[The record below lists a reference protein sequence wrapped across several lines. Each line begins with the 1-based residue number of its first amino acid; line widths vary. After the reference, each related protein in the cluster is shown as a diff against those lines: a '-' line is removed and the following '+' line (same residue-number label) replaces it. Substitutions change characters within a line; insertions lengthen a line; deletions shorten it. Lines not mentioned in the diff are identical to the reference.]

1 MFNIPKDTYD
11 KIWKKYETTPAYQIM
26 PMLVHPR
33 SVGYMKLKSKNPF
46 HWPKYYANFFSD
58 PENHDIKTYIAAIRE
73 LQRLSRTPTMQKLGA
88 TLVKTPIPG
97 CESKEF
103 DSDDY
108 WECALRTIIGSLWHQ
123 VSTCKMGPKD
133 DPEAVVDNTG
143 IVHGIKRLRVADT
156 SIIPL
161 PLTAHTAGPS
171 YMIGEKISD
180 LIKEEWKA
188 K

>member
-1 MFNIPKDTYD
+1 MQYI
-11 KIWKKYETTPAYQIM
+11 ILLET
-26 PMLVHPR
+26 LLEDN
-33 SVGYMKLKSKNPF
+33 K
-46 HWPKYYANFFSD
+46 
-58 PENHDIKTYIAAIRE
+58 
-73 LQRLSRTPTMQKLGA
+73 
-88 TLVKTPIPG
+88 G